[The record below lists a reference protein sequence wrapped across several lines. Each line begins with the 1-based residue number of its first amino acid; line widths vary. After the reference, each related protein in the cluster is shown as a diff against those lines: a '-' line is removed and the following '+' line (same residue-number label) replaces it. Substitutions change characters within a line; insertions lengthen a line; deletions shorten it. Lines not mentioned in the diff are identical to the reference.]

1 MRFLAGHY
9 YWDNDN
15 PAIITCRALGYETGS
30 LYTYGTDASLDV
42 LPVVTGYRKCHPPN
56 QDLPEDSATNP
67 LPPSILECESHP
79 GEWHANG
86 HNGDDGT
93 PASPTDFDCEHCTAS
108 GDVNT
113 EHNLNSIDSPP
124 AGSGRTS
131 DCTHAIDQGAMC
143 YNPGTQGQ
151 TKCHTHTGAGQNG
164 AECDDWHGCDGGC
177 IKCSG
182 CSFGCSSTDTEH
194 QQDLIFGCV
203 QFATTQCT
211 YDVTHME
218 EPSFAAALRIFIE
231 CSLVDPQPEGY
242 CMGSLASAAY
252 LSNQDVCQGPGGAE
266 TGASNSNIGFHV
278 RIPFRCNVPGSY
290 NFRYHADFGS
300 GAFIGVDG
308 AEHTPGN
315 TWGHLTLS
323 NQALTLGDHE
333 FEALGFEDCCDGH
346 SELEVHLPGDH
357 CHSVWR
363 VVVSGETQ
371 CLQQTGLTGAVL
383 GAACGPPADV
393 GGSAAQCEDDCDW
406 IDRRYGGGCDLIAAN
421 GWESYC
427 SELADASGVTAS
439 QACSVTCGT
448 DRTHCAEYDNC
459 WDQQDTCQNGGTC
472 VDGIGSYT
480 CDCLPEVGFYGYA
493 CELPL
498 PPLPDGYDYT
508 YDVVG
513 CSNPAHCG
521 TFVVVQA
528 RCTSGN
534 YYCPGGDYARPG
546 WTDATRCDGVPTYQS
561 GGPGGPVLYRYYN
574 SYSDHGTQWRVG
586 SSDVLNDC
594 IGSGADLR
602 SDLNPGRPGGAPDG
616 SRVQRRGRV
625 VRRRQRCARHHHR
638 HRGRRQR
645 YRRRR
650 RALSRKVGWERARP
664 AGGGACAQ

>member
-1 MRFLAGHY
+1 M
-9 YWDNDN
+9 
-15 PAIITCRALGYETGS
+15 
-30 LYTYGTDASLDV
+30 

-67 LPPSILECESHP
+67 LPLSILECESHP

-211 YDVTHME
+211 YDVTNME

-323 NQALTLGDHE
+323 NQALLLGDHE

-346 SELEVHLPGDH
+346 SELEVHLPGDTT
-357 CHSVWR
+357 STPWR

-393 GGSAAQCEDDCDW
+393 GGSAAQCGEAGGVSTCTGSQDARLSAYPQGRIEVFNTAVQGWGTVCGHWMWDNDNVANLVCRELGYDGGALYTYGAAPPGSDLQALPVVTGFRLCDGTEASIFDCPEAGNPVDRDCQTAGTGCETVDPSCPHS
-406 IDRRYGGGCDLIAAN
+406 IDQGAICFHAADGGELNCHQHHEEGQTNVGYGGDFACDDWHSCTDGGCQTCRGAQV
-421 GWESYC
+421 GR
-427 SELADASGVTAS
+427 ADEGHEQDVTFGCVSFATT
-439 QACSVTCGT
+439 QCTHDVT
-448 DRTHCAEYDNC
+448 N
-459 WDQQDTCQNGGTC
+459 N
-472 VDGIGSYT
+472 
-480 CDCLPEVGFYGYA
+480 
-493 CELPL
+493 
-498 PPLPDGYDYT
+498 
-508 YDVVG
+508 
-513 CSNPAHCG
+513 
-521 TFVVVQA
+521 
-528 RCTSGN
+528 
-534 YYCPGGDYARPG
+534 GGDY
-546 WTDATRCDGVPTYQS
+546 S
-561 GGPGGPVLYRYYN
+561 
-574 SYSDHGTQWRVG
+574 
-586 SSDVLNDC
+586 
-594 IGSGADLR
+594 
-602 SDLNPGRPGGAPDG
+602 
-616 SRVQRRGRV
+616 
-625 VRRRQRCARHHHR
+625 
-638 HRGRRQR
+638 
-645 YRRRR
+645 
-650 RALSRKVGWERARP
+650 RALREFAMC
-664 AGGGACAQ
+664 AGVNPQPPGYCRGSLLSAALLSNHDVCLNGATTDIGFHIRIPYATPTPTPLFTVFREGNYRLLSFLRFG